1 LEGLEVGKLDAL
13 TAAQLSAAAYPDWK
27 QSGQSL
33 PEGWSAGPTFVSQSG
48 NNSITVFFNPSTG
61 QAVLAF
67 KGSDNLS
74 NFKSDLLDSGAAAWN
89 ETKPLA
95 LQALAA
101 ATSAGYETS
110 NISTDGHSLGGGMAQ
125 TFALENGLSGYGQNS
140 LPISQDALVE
150 YFGSVSAGNTA
161 VAAWKTKGNTFDE
174 MSFPLFFVFQPI
186 GIMPPISVHA
196 EC

>member
-1 LEGLEVGKLDAL
+1 MGKLDAL

-125 TFALENGLSGYGQNS
+125 TFALEKGPLTKYAKRLDAPAKD
-140 LPISQDALVE
+140 LPRLRRLLTEPDVFARS
-150 YFGSVSAGNTA
+150 SAAT
-161 VAAWKTKGNTFDE
+161 
-174 MSFPLFFVFQPI
+174 
-186 GIMPPISVHA
+186 
-196 EC
+196 